1 MEAIPM
7 SVPDEKPTGLRPVAD
22 PEAEL
27 PRLRFGDLE
36 HQTIPFEWAELMLS
50 ELFRT
55 KKQVFG
61 QALRAVALGDV
72 TARPGGK

>member
-1 MEAIPM
+1 MEALPM
-7 SVPDEKPTGLRPVAD
+7 SQSDPTPLHPTPVAGPD
-22 PEAEL
+22 AEL

-36 HQTIPFEWAELMLS
+36 HQTIPFEWAELMLA

-61 QALRAVALGDV
+61 TALRSVALGEV
-72 TARPGGK
+72 TARAAPK